1 MFEFFTRNGSKSKI
15 IRSILSDVVSA
26 SADKAENTRSNQ
38 WHHASADDK
47 TLEKWKLNHPWLIVV
62 QTDSGIRLKCSVCSE
77 AKVNSIWAEEGSG
90 NIQKTSVTRHS
101 QATEHSKAEL
111 LIKRQKYPES
121 TSVCKTEDTD
131 SDYKPTVNEE
141 ERKLFRTV
149 FCLAKKLQP
158 SDITNTF
165 LHLQSLNGV
174 DIQFKNLSWDSIK
187 DIQSCI
193 SDTIQRSITEAVADS
208 QYYGILL
215 DESTDISVQKH
226 LSICIRY
233 VHYGEPENLF
243 LNF

>member
-1 MFEFFTRNGSKSKI
+1 M
-15 IRSILSDVVSA
+15 
-26 SADKAENTRSNQ
+26 
-38 WHHASADDK
+38 
-47 TLEKWKLNHPWLIVV
+47 
-62 QTDSGIRLKCSVCSE
+62 
-77 AKVNSIWAEEGSG
+77 
-90 NIQKTSVTRHS
+90 
-101 QATEHSKAEL
+101 
-111 LIKRQKYPES
+111 RQKYPES

-131 SDYKPTVNEE
+131 SDYKATVNEE

-149 FCLAKKLQP
+149 FCLAKKLQS
-158 SDITNTF
+158 SDMTYTF

-215 DESTDISVQKH
+215 DKSTDISVQKH

-233 VHYGEPENLF
+233 VHYGEPVTKF
-243 LNF
+243 LTNVSLDDGKAHTIVSVTVKCLEVFCLPLSNMVSLATDGASVMTGKKTDVGVQLKAEYPHFQLKHIVLHTDLI